1 MFHQYALSVISI
13 SVQFFLV
20 PMAFAQDKQNILTL
34 DDALRI
40 AREQSPDALTTKQ
53 EFRRSYW
60 SYKTFKGTYLPQVGV
75 SAEIPNVNRVI
86 EKITNYESGVIN
98 YVPTQNTTFT
108 GALKITQEIG
118 FTGGSLSLQS
128 GLQRL
133 DNFFFTDSATTS
145 YYSTPIN
152 IIYNQPIFKFNPYK
166 WDKKLEP
173 LAYDQAQRKYLED
186 IERINMKMVYFF
198 FTLLNAQIEKKIA
211 DSTLSN
217 NIELYKIAEGRYNF
231 GHILENELLNLK
243 LQLLKAQTRVED
255 AKTSLDL
262 ALDQFKSFLRLK
274 DTIPVVLIPPAN
286 IDFFIVDPVKA
297 VEEANNNS
305 SASLDF
311 DRRLLEAQRDVNKA
325 KMDGRFDAN
334 LYATFGYNQTAAN
347 VNNAYKSPLDQEQV
361 AFGME
366 IPILDWGV
374 ARGRIKIA
382 ESQEEIVNNSVAQER
397 IDFEREVRLKAIKF
411 NQQKTLVQIAAES
424 DKVAKKTYEL
434 TKARFLIGKPIDI
447 RDLNQAQIDMDNFEK
462 AYYSAL
468 QTFWQSYFELRQM
481 TLYDFEKSERL
492 TFNVKDIKP

>member
-1 MFHQYALSVISI
+1 M
-13 SVQFFLV
+13 
-20 PMAFAQDKQNILTL
+20 
-34 DDALRI
+34 
-40 AREQSPDALTTKQ
+40 
-53 EFRRSYW
+53 
-60 SYKTFKGTYLPQVGV
+60 
-75 SAEIPNVNRVI
+75 
-86 EKITNYESGVIN
+86 
-98 YVPTQNTTFT
+98 
-108 GALKITQEIG
+108 
-118 FTGGSLSLQS
+118 
-128 GLQRL
+128 
-133 DNFFFTDSATTS
+133 
-145 YYSTPIN
+145 
-152 IIYNQPIFKFNPYK
+152 
-166 WDKKLEP
+166 
-173 LAYDQAQRKYLED
+173 
-186 IERINMKMVYFF
+186 
-198 FTLLNAQIEKKIA
+198 
-211 DSTLSN
+211 SN

-274 DTIPVVLIPPAN
+274 DTIPVALIPPAN

-382 ESQEEIVNNSVAQER
+382 ESQEEIVNNSAAQER